1 MTDMTATIWLTGITC
16 WLIIGT
22 ATTYL
27 MLTSKDREDV
37 EVRNYISPGA
47 ACVLMLTRIQRDM
60 LAQWIEDEGDV
71 GKPLQSFQRQLRH
84 AKSVNG
90 VPVYRGQVAA
100 VSELVER
107 RGLKE
112 LAEELRRR

>member
-1 MTDMTATIWLTGITC
+1 MEHNATLIWLTGITC
-16 WLIIGT
+16 WLIIGSAT
-22 ATTYL
+22 AYL

-37 EVRNYISPGA
+37 EVINYISPGA

-60 LAQWIEDEGDV
+60 LAKWIDDEDDIT
-71 GKPLQSFQRQLRH
+71 KPLQSFRRQLQH

-90 VPVYRGQVAA
+90 VPVYRGQVDA

-107 RGLKE
+107 RGMTE
-112 LAEELRRR
+112 LAAELRRR